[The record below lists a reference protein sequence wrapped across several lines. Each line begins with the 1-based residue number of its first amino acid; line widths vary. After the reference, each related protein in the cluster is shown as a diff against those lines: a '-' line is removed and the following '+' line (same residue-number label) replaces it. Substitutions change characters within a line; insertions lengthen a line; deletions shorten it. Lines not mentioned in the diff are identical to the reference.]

1 MSTFLDQWGTFLGQ
15 LVGFGVIVWLVVR
28 YVVPPVRRMM
38 TARQETVRQQLKD
51 SAAAADRLE
60 EASQAHSKA
69 VEDAKSEA
77 KQVVEEAKADAVRIG
92 EQLQAQAEID
102 AERIKVQGARQV
114 ELLRGQLTRQ
124 LRLELGHE
132 SVRQAGELVRNY
144 VADPAQQ
151 SATVDRLLDELD
163 AMAPAAAD
171 VEYPLTVKMRS
182 ASRHALADL
191 SDRFAT
197 LAKSLDSQALS
208 TVSGELVSVAKML
221 DREIVLTR
229 YLSMPAEDAAPRVRL
244 IERLVSG
251 KVGDATLEVL
261 RAAVSERWSA
271 NSDLVDAIEHVSRQA
286 LLEAAE
292 REDQVDEVEDQ
303 LFRFS
308 RILDAQ
314 PRLGILLG
322 DYAAPADGR
331 IALLRK
337 VLGSSSGSV
346 NKTAVALLSQTVELL
361 RGEPAEEAMKFLAEV
376 AVARRGE
383 VVAQVGA
390 AAELS
395 DAQRTRLT
403 EVLSRIYRHPV
414 TVQLEIHPELLGG
427 LLISVGDEVV
437 DGTLSSRLAA
447 AKAQLPD

>member
-1 MSTFLDQWGTFLGQ
+1 MLTFLGQ
-15 LVGFGVIVWLVVR
+15 LGGFAVIVWLVVR

-38 TARQETVRQQLKD
+38 TARQETVRQQLTD
-51 SAAAADRLE
+51 SAAAADRLT

-69 VEDAKSEA
+69 VEDAKVEA
-77 KQVVEEAKADAVRIG
+77 KQVVEEAREDAVRIA

-102 AERIKVQGARQV
+102 AERIRVQGARQV
-114 ELLRGQLTRQ
+114 ELLRTQLTRQ
-124 LRLELGHE
+124 LRMELGHE

-144 VADPAQQ
+144 LADPAQR
-151 SATVDRLLDELD
+151 SATVDRFLDELD
-163 AMAPAAAD
+163 AMAPAPAD
-171 VEYPLTVKMRS
+171 VEYPIMAKMRS

-191 SDRFAT
+191 SIRFST
-197 LAKSLDSQALS
+197 IAKSLDNQTLS
-208 TVSGELVSVAKML
+208 TVSSELVSVAKML
-221 DREIVLTR
+221 DREIVVTR

-251 KVGDATLEVL
+251 KVGDATLDVL

-271 NSDLVDAIEHVSRQA
+271 NSDLVDAIEHMSRQA
-286 LLEAAE
+286 LLEVAE
-292 REDQVDEVEDQ
+292 RLDQVDEVEDQ

-308 RILDAQ
+308 RIVDAQ
-314 PRLGILLG
+314 PRLAILLG
-322 DYAAPADGR
+322 DYTAPAEGR

-346 NKTAVALLSQTVELL
+346 NKIAVALLSQTVELL

-403 EVLSRIYRHPV
+403 GVLSRIYGHPV
-414 TVQLEIHPELLGG
+414 TVQSQIDPELLGG
-427 LLISVGDEVV
+427 LLITVGDEVV
-437 DGTLSSRLAA
+437 DGTLSSRLTT

>member
-1 MSTFLDQWGTFLGQ
+1 MATFLGQ
-15 LVGFGVIVWLVVR
+15 LLGFAVIVWLVWR
-28 YVVPPVRRMM
+28 YVAPPVRRLMA
-38 TARQETVRQQLKD
+38 ARQDTVRQQLAD
-51 SAAAADRLE
+51 SAAAAERVK
-60 EASQAHSKA
+60 EASKAHEKA
-69 VEDAKSEA
+69 VEEAKVEA
-77 KQVVEEAKADAVRIG
+77 KQVVEEAKADAERIA

-114 ELLRGQLTRQ
+114 ELLRAQLTRQ

-151 SATVDRLLDELD
+151 SATVDRFLDELD
-163 AMAPAAAD
+163 EMAPAAAD
-171 VEYPLTVKMRS
+171 VEYPLMAKMRS
-182 ASRHALADL
+182 ASRYALADL
-191 SDRFAT
+191 SDRFST
-197 LAKSLDSQALS
+197 IAKSLDNRALS
-208 TVSGELVSVAKML
+208 TVSAELVSVAKML
-221 DREIVLTR
+221 EREMVVTRHLTV
-229 YLSMPAEDAAPRVRL
+229 PAEDAAPRVRL
-244 IERLVSG
+244 LERLVSG
-251 KVGDATLEVL
+251 KVADPTLDVL

-271 NSDLVDAIEHVSRQA
+271 NADLVDAIEHVSRQA
-286 LLEAAE
+286 LLEVAE
-292 REDQVDEVEDQ
+292 REDQVDEVEEQ

-322 DYAAPADGR
+322 DYAAPAEGR

-337 VLGSSSGSV
+337 VLDSSSGSV
-346 NKTAVALLSQTVELL
+346 NKVSIALLSQTVELL

-383 VVAQVGA
+383 VVAQVNA

-395 DAQRTRLT
+395 DAQRSRLT
-403 EVLSRIYRHPV
+403 EVLSRIYGHPA
-414 TVQLEIHPELLGG
+414 TVQLEIDDALLGG

-437 DGTLSSRLAA
+437 DGTLSSRLATA
-447 AKAQLPD
+447 EAQLPD